1 MDIMKCQNCEY
12 IGTYQGIPVHW
23 CEFFKPGIIHKN
35 YPNPL
40 KGCPNYAETQK
51 LTEKHDK
58 FW

>member
-1 MDIMKCQNCEY
+1 
-12 IGTYQGIPVHW
+12 VHW

-51 LTEKHDK
+51 LTEKLDK